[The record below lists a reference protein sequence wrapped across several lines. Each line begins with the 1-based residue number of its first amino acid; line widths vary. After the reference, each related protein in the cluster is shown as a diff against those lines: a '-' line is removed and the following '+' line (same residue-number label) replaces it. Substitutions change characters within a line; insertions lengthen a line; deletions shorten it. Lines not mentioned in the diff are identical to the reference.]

1 MYLHQ
6 TSGLKLQSF
15 KIRSS
20 RSPIKIIA
28 YGGAIL
34 VPMAIPLSCLKK
46 DKLCSKIL
54 LFNMHSA
61 KSIRESVDIILSS
74 LDSKDFLN
82 AINLTSCGILGY
94 KPTTSIMHR
103 IMSSG
108 KGRTLAIFLRKSLVF
123 LIYDLTFC
131 VNGIR

>member
-6 TSGLKLQSF
+6 TNGLKLQF
-15 KIRSS
+15 CKVRSS
-20 RSPIKIIA
+20 RSPMKIMA

-34 VPMAIPLSCLKK
+34 VPMAVPLSCLKK

-54 LFNMHSA
+54 FFNTQSA
-61 KSIRESVDIILSS
+61 KSIRESVDIVLSS

-82 AINLTSCGILGY
+82 TIKPSSCEIFGY
-94 KPTTSIMHR
+94 KPTTSMVHR

-108 KGRTLAIFLRKSLVF
+108 RGERLAIFLRKSLVS
-123 LIYDLTFC
+123 LI
-131 VNGIR
+131 